1 MRPTR
6 IAGVVM
12 LALMAAPIG
21 LKAQKTRTCGTVH
34 LRRMLQLPACGCV
47 APPGERKPNQ

>member
-6 IAGVVM
+6 IDRVVM

-21 LKAQKTRTCGTVH
+21 LRRRKRYLWNYSPQKDAPAAR
-34 LRRMLQLPACGCV
+34 LRMHCSAR
-47 APPGERKPNQ
+47 